1 MSESL
6 EHLISRLQQEAVQ
19 EAESKARVI
28 VSNAQ
33 EKAAAILEQ
42 AEQEKAAII
51 QNGQEEAAAYV
62 ERADAQ
68 LQQSARDVLIS
79 VRRGIENILKQ
90 LVAEAVDEA
99 MTIDVLQ
106 QMLAGM
112 AQSCADRSG
121 DHRLEFLLSPRDKE
135 KLVAFFASR
144 YREKMASGVK
154 IRVDRDIEQGFKVA
168 FKEGEVYLD
177 FTNDAVA
184 EALSLYLRPRL
195 AEIVK
200 TAATGKGESGSSG
213 SA

>member
-6 EHLISRLQQEAVQ
+6 EHLIERLQQEAVQ
-19 EAESKARVI
+19 EAESKARTI

-33 EKAAAILEQ
+33 EKARAIVEQ

-51 QNGQEEAAAYV
+51 ENGREEAAAYE
-62 ERADAQ
+62 ERAEAQ
-68 LQQSARDVLIS
+68 LHQASRDLLIS
-79 VRRGIENILKQ
+79 VKRGIENILEL

-99 MTIDVLQ
+99 MTIDVLK
-106 QMLAGM
+106 QMLAGI
-112 AQSCADRSG
+112 AQSCAEKAG
-121 DHRLEFLLSPRDKE
+121 DHRLEFLLSPQDKE

-154 IRVDRDIEQGFKVA
+154 IRVDQEIEKGFKVA

-177 FTNDAVA
+177 FTNEAVA

-200 TAATGKGESGSSG
+200 VAARENDNAAGSE
-213 SA
+213 

>member
-6 EHLISRLQQEAVQ
+6 EHLIERLQQEAVQ
-19 EAESKARVI
+19 EAESKAHAI

-33 EKAAAILEQ
+33 EKARAILEQ

-51 QNGQEEAAAYV
+51 QSGREEAAAYSQ
-62 ERADAQ
+62 RAEAQ
-68 LQQSARDVLIS
+68 LHQAARDVLIS
-79 VRRGIENILKQ
+79 VKRGIENVLEL

-106 QMLAGM
+106 EMLGGM
-112 AQSCADRSG
+112 AQSCAEKAG

-154 IRVDRDIEQGFKVA
+154 IRVDREIERGFKVA

-177 FTNDAVA
+177 FTNEAVA

-200 TAATGKGESGSSG
+200 TAGRQVDGDPGSD
-213 SA
+213 